1 LAPHSSGKGPTIL
14 GLDQKYRPG
23 RFDDMIGQETLVRV
37 LRSVVRRGRYSSA
50 YMFSGPS
57 GTGKT
62 TAGRILAKAI
72 LCSDTKDGE
81 PCGICDS
88 CVRFANDQHF
98 GYVEMDSASV
108 GGKDDMVKLR
118 DHASFDIAG
127 GRRVILLDECH
138 DISKAGQDALL
149 IQVEKCPEHL
159 TYIFCTTDP
168 DKVNETLRN
177 RCWEFQ
183 VSRVMP
189 VLINGLLK
197 KIAVGEGFEH
207 EDAALQSIADRADG
221 HVRNAIKAL
230 EGASFLG
237 RITLDV
243 VRELSRD
250 FDSEICDIICALG
263 VDLNKALTVSREVS
277 SRISVTEFYGQM
289 VNLLNDGSKL
299 LYGYDDFPPKR
310 KEMLEKLKTLHG
322 YRLLEFLDYLLKR
335 DKYIDRVGIQSDIVL
350 LHYKFSTDS
359 FKPQVITLERPSQ
372 TIAQESAV
380 NSAEPQD
387 SSEPRKADL
396 SHANLSRLSIKDRS
410 RVLREQRMIVTAKDS
425 QEDLDRVPS
434 EWPLPKEDRLG
445 ESSDNEPELSP
456 EDFSKLLVGGR
467 GGGK

>member
-1 LAPHSSGKGPTIL
+1 
-14 GLDQKYRPG
+14 
-23 RFDDMIGQETLVRV
+23 
-37 LRSVVRRGRYSSA
+37 
-50 YMFSGPS
+50 MFSGPS

-72 LCSDTKDGE
+72 LCAETKDGE
-81 PCGICDS
+81 PCGVCES
-88 CVRFANDQHF
+88 CQSFAKDQHF
-98 GYVEMDSASV
+98 GYVEMDAATV

-183 VSRVMP
+183 VSRVGP
-189 VLINGLLK
+189 SLINGFLK
-197 KIAVGEGFEH
+197 KIAIGEGFEH
-207 EDAALQSIADRADG
+207 EDAALEAISERADG
-221 HVRNAIKAL
+221 HVRNAVKSL

-237 RITLDV
+237 RITVDV
-243 VRELSRD
+243 VKELSRD
-250 FDSEICDIICALG
+250 FDVEICEMICSLG
-263 VDLNKALTVSREVS
+263 VDLNKALSVSKEIS
-277 SRISVTEFYGQM
+277 SRISVMEFYGQM
-289 VNLLNDGSKL
+289 LNLLNDGAKY
-299 LYGYDDFPPKR
+299 LYGYEDFSTKR
-310 KEMLEKLKTLHG
+310 KELLDKLKTLHG
-322 YRLLEFLDYLLKR
+322 YRLLEFLDYMLRR
-335 DKYIDRVGIQSDIVL
+335 DKYVDRVGIQSDIVL

-372 TIAQESAV
+372 RVVQESAKP
-380 NSAEPQD
+380 AESTTAVP
-387 SSEPRKADL
+387 EPRKAEL

-410 RVLREQRMIVTAKDS
+410 RLLREQRMIVTAKDS
-425 QEDLDRVPS
+425 QEDPDRVPS

-445 ESSDNEPELSP
+445 ESSSDEPALSP

-467 GGGK
+467 GGR